1 VPARTV
7 ASCGDVT
14 ACSRGA
20 RCHASSAA
28 PAITAATKAGA
39 SQRRRRAGSARSIA
53 APLEQGRGGG
63 HHDGHC
69 GRAHTRRPRGLS
81 ASGHTPASRAREAA
95 TLASVPEASILLLDD
110 DPDVGLA
117 AQLLLQ
123 RRVAPVT
130 CLRRPAELAAALA
143 ALRPALLLLDLN
155 FGPGRTDGAQGLRL
169 LADVQARA
177 QPPVVVVMTAYAD
190 IDLAVQ
196 ALGAA
201 RSTSSPSP
209 GTTCAWSPPAA
220 RPCSARSRRAR
231 ARRAGAAAEP
241 VRSLAAQERAAVLAA
256 MAQAEGNLSAAA
268 RLLGLSR
275 AALYRRLDKHGL

>member
-1 VPARTV
+1 VHP
-7 ASCGDVT
+7 
-14 ACSRGA
+14 
-20 RCHASSAA
+20 
-28 PAITAATKAGA
+28 
-39 SQRRRRAGSARSIA
+39 
-53 APLEQGRGGG
+53 
-63 HHDGHC
+63 
-69 GRAHTRRPRGLS
+69 
-81 ASGHTPASRAREAA
+81 
-95 TLASVPEASILLLDD
+95 ASILVLDD

-143 ALRPALLLLDLN
+143 ALRPSLLLLDLN

-169 LADVQARA
+169 LADALA
-177 QPPVVVVMTAYAD
+177 GPQPPVVVVMTAYAD
-190 IDLAVQ
+190 IELAVQ
-196 ALGAA
+196 ALKRGAFDFITKPWDNVRLVA
-201 RSTSSPSP
+201 
-209 GTTCAWSPPAA
+209 TCREALHKAQPPAEGIA
-220 RPCSARSRRAR
+220 APAP
-231 ARRAGAAAEP
+231 AAEP

>member
-1 VPARTV
+1 MP
-7 ASCGDVT
+7 D
-14 ACSRGA
+14 
-20 RCHASSAA
+20 
-28 PAITAATKAGA
+28 
-39 SQRRRRAGSARSIA
+39 
-53 APLEQGRGGG
+53 
-63 HHDGHC
+63 
-69 GRAHTRRPRGLS
+69 
-81 ASGHTPASRAREAA
+81 
-95 TLASVPEASILLLDD
+95 ASILLLDD

-130 CLRRPAELAAALA
+130 CLRRPAELAAALD

-169 LADVQARA
+169 LDDVLARMR
-177 QPPVVVVMTAYAD
+177 PPVVVAMTAYAD

-196 ALGAA
+196 ALKHGAFDFVTKPWDNVRLIA
-201 RSTSSPSP
+201 
-209 GTTCAWSPPAA
+209 TCREAM
-220 RPCSARSRRAR
+220 RRAQP
-231 ARRAGAAAEP
+231 AGASAPVPTPVAEP

>member
-1 VPARTV
+1 
-7 ASCGDVT
+7 
-14 ACSRGA
+14 
-20 RCHASSAA
+20 
-28 PAITAATKAGA
+28 
-39 SQRRRRAGSARSIA
+39 
-53 APLEQGRGGG
+53 
-63 HHDGHC
+63 
-69 GRAHTRRPRGLS
+69 
-81 ASGHTPASRAREAA
+81 
-95 TLASVPEASILLLDD
+95 VPEASILLLDD

-130 CLRRPAELAAALA
+130 CLRRPAELASALA
-143 ALRPALLLLDLN
+143 TLRPALLLLDLN

-169 LADVQARA
+169 LADVQALA

-196 ALGAA
+196 ALKRGAFDFITKPWDNVRLVA
-201 RSTSSPSP
+201 
-209 GTTCAWSPPAA
+209 TCREALQKAAPPAED
-220 RPCSARSRRAR
+220 
-231 ARRAGAAAEP
+231 AAAVTPEP

>member
-1 VPARTV
+1 M
-7 ASCGDVT
+7 
-14 ACSRGA
+14 
-20 RCHASSAA
+20 
-28 PAITAATKAGA
+28 
-39 SQRRRRAGSARSIA
+39 
-53 APLEQGRGGG
+53 
-63 HHDGHC
+63 
-69 GRAHTRRPRGLS
+69 
-81 ASGHTPASRAREAA
+81 
-95 TLASVPEASILLLDD
+95 PEVSILLLDD

-130 CLRRPAELAAALA
+130 CLRRPAELPAALA

-169 LADVQARA
+169 LADVQASP

-196 ALGAA
+196 ALRRGAFDFITKPWDNVRLIA
-201 RSTSSPSP
+201 TCREALQKTQPSADGAPASVST
-209 GTTCAWSPPAA
+209 T
-220 RPCSARSRRAR
+220 
-231 ARRAGAAAEP
+231 EP

>member
-1 VPARTV
+1 VP
-7 ASCGDVT
+7 D
-14 ACSRGA
+14 
-20 RCHASSAA
+20 
-28 PAITAATKAGA
+28 
-39 SQRRRRAGSARSIA
+39 
-53 APLEQGRGGG
+53 
-63 HHDGHC
+63 
-69 GRAHTRRPRGLS
+69 
-81 ASGHTPASRAREAA
+81 
-95 TLASVPEASILLLDD
+95 ASILLVDD

-130 CLRRPAELAAALA
+130 CLRRPAELAAALD

-169 LADVQARA
+169 LDDVQART

-196 ALGAA
+196 ALRHGAFDFITKPWDNVRLVA
-201 RSTSSPSP
+201 
-209 GTTCAWSPPAA
+209 TCREALQRAQPAV
-220 RPCSARSRRAR
+220 
-231 ARRAGAAAEP
+231 AGAPAPAAEP
-241 VRSLAAQERAAVLAA
+241 VRSLAVQERAAVLAA